1 MSRRL
6 AWIVLGFMFALFAN
20 IVRAEMVSVS
30 VEKENLRSGPGTN
43 NPVQWIVIK
52 GYPLEVVSKQGNWI
66 QVRDFE
72 KDQSWIHAQSVN
84 NKPHV
89 ISTGDTVN
97 LRATASA
104 TGKILGKVDYGTVME
119 KLDQQNG
126 WVKVKT
132 SGKTGWISSSYVWGW

>member
-6 AWIVLGFMFALFAN
+6 AWIFMGFMFAFLAN

-30 VEKENLRSGPGTN
+30 VEKENLRNGPGTN
-43 NPVQWIVIK
+43 HPVQWIVVK

-66 QVRDFE
+66 QIRDFE
-72 KDQSWIHAQSVN
+72 KDVAWIHAQSVN
-84 NKPHV
+84 SKPYV

-97 LRATASA
+97 LRASAAAS
-104 TGKILGKVDYGTVME
+104 GKVVGKVDYGTVME

-132 SGKTGWISSSYVWGW
+132 AGKTGWISSSYVWGW